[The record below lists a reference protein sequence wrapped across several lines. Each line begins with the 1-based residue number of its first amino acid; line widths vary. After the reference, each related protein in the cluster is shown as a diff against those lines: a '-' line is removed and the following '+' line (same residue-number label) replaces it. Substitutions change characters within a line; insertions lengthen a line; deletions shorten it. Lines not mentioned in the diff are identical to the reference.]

1 MSWSV
6 NEALKEVVAEIV
18 KGAGPLAVSKSIQA
32 DLAAGYRPDF
42 ERAYK
47 EGADWQADRPKVLP
61 LAYLVGSFAATLTV
75 ADHVWRES
83 KVPTEVDRKQAL
95 AAAYIVSRG
104 PCPTSGIVVQ
114 GKYCRDFPFTGG
126 PVPLTHDPG
135 PVERSAKSLALG
147 LVKYLRA
154 ERE

>member
-6 NEALKEVVAEIV
+6 DEALKEVVAEIV

-42 ERAYK
+42 EREYEA
-47 EGADWQADRPKVLP
+47 GADWRADRPKILP
-61 LAYLVGSFAATLTV
+61 LAYLVGSLAAMLTV
-75 ADHVWRES
+75 AGHARRES
-83 KVPTEVDRKQAL
+83 KVPTRVDRQQAL

-104 PCPTSGIVVQ
+104 PCPTSEIVVQ